1 MMKLADLLELN
12 MQPGEI
18 PKMKNFLNRGSR
30 DQVDL
35 YPNRYNVVG
44 SKPGVIGQEEGM
56 LDTSNHPE
64 DHNSS
69 QRCNNGYP
77 WSFDDPSGI
86 FEEDSD
92 ERVHQSLIGR
102 EFQTLD
108 DLAKMASRLR
118 QTGFAQ
124 SEIEE
129 FVKKYL
135 I

>member
-12 MQPGEI
+12 TQPSEEVR
-18 PKMKNFLNRGSR
+18 MKNFLNRGSR
-30 DQVDL
+30 DQINL
-35 YPNRYNVVG
+35 YPNPYNVVG
-44 SKPGVIGQEEGM
+44 SKPGVIGEKGT
-56 LDTSNHPE
+56 LRTSDRPE
-64 DHNSS
+64 NTNSS
-69 QRCNNGYP
+69 QRYNNGYP
-77 WSFDDPSGI
+77 WSFEDPSGI
-86 FEEDSD
+86 FEDDSD
-92 ERVHQSLIGR
+92 ERMHQSLIGR

-129 FVKKYL
+129 FVRKYL